1 MGPTPS
7 RLASLSEG
15 ETGTH
20 KKPSDVRGPSAG
32 VEGGAGE
39 PREGTRGKTGRARRD
54 GDVGSRREDWVRG
67 PQDYDM
73 RAWRK
78 DRVRA
83 PEEGQGEGTPGGPR
97 EDRVRARRDDWV
109 RGGRR
114 SGEGGMTG

>member
-20 KKPSDVRGPSAG
+20 KKPSDVRGRSAG

-67 PQDYDM
+67 PQDYD
-73 RAWRK
+73 
-78 DRVRA
+78 
-83 PEEGQGEGTPGGPR
+83 
-97 EDRVRARRDDWV
+97 
-109 RGGRR
+109 
-114 SGEGGMTG
+114 